1 MMDNTILYYNAKL
14 IIVMQ
19 PEIATA
25 EEAGR
30 RFVIAAEVQNLAS
43 ISFLYGKLSYLN
55 ASNSK

>member
-43 ISFLYGKLSYLN
+43 RWNDPKLVDTFLFS
-55 ASNSK
+55 

>member
-43 ISFLYGKLSYLN
+43 RSGF
-55 ASNSK
+55 